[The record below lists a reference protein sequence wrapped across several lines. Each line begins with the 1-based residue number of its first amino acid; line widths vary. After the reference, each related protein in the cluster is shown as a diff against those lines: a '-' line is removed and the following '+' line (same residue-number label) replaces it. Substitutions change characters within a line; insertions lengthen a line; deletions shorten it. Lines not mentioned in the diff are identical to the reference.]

1 MPGRQSLPI
10 GTVLAGDV
18 RIVGLIDDGALG
30 YIYGVETGAEKN
42 RAQLVELCPRGLAS
56 RAPDGAVFAATAEA
70 AELTKLCLERFVRDA
85 EILRTSRHASLQPVL
100 AVFAAN
106 GTAYALQ
113 PPEQTKTLAAV
124 ANSLQRLPSEA
135 EIGKIVRPLVAALAM
150 LHARGLFHAN
160 ITPETILV
168 GSGIEP
174 TLVRYGGTR
183 ALFAARTRTVHAA
196 VTPGYS
202 APELY
207 LFDESGHGPLCDVF
221 SLAAVLYRL
230 VTGRTPADVIQRSL
244 GEVLPPAARTQGNY
258 RAGLLQAI
266 DAGLSLDPKK
276 RPQSMA
282 AFGQMLLGDCA
293 PGSVA
298 APAAAAAARP
308 AEKPDAPAPVAPPPA
323 KAGPAKPVAPPV
335 PAPATDT
342 AAKDAPKPSG
352 DSAKP
357 AAGKAA
363 GPESKP
369 QLTVVPKPAV
379 DERTLKPAN
388 ARAASRGG
396 LRDMLPGS
404 YRLVGLGVF
413 LAAALATGMWQL
425 DRQLKRDGKPPAQAA
440 APAGAASEAAQPKQT
455 ATAPAQQIEA
465 ERQKAEA
472 AEKKKAAEATAAAA
486 AAAKQEAEARATAER
501 KQAEERAA
509 ASARAA
515 EERAAAEKKAGDA
528 ERERQRQEQQARA
541 EEDARTAEAARQQK
555 ARLAAVANATDRD
568 IALALRSGDP
578 SLDAAIEQRLFA
590 LGYLNVVTSAGDK
603 WLRPGDGEPFRD
615 CDTCPEMVLVPPP
628 VRVSSVAAK
637 PAGAVT
643 VSNASPQGAGEKVPS
658 LAIAVGRYEITRDE
672 FAAFV
677 ADTGYDTS
685 GGCHARSADWK
696 LDPALS
702 WSSPGFAQDGRHPAV
717 CVSFHDGQAYAAWLA
732 ARAKQP
738 YRLPAEAE
746 WEHAARSNTASALR
760 FPFGNDERE
769 VCRYANGADET
780 ARAAFPGWQ
789 VAGCSDGF
797 THTAPAGT
805 FKPNHFGLFDTMG
818 NAWEW
823 VDECAPPPGADGVV
837 RKADCTAKSP
847 RILKGGSYS
856 DRPELLEPQA
866 RTGAEPDIRDEI
878 AGFRV
883 VRPVEVRAA
892 QTAKK

>member
-1 MPGRQSLPI
+1 LPI

-18 RIVGLIDDGALG
+18 RIVSLVDDGALG
-30 YIYGVETGAEKN
+30 YTYGVETGAGKE

-70 AELTKLCLERFVRDA
+70 AELLKLCLERFVRDA
-85 EILRTSRHASLQPVL
+85 EILRTHRHPSLQPVL
-100 AVFAAN
+100 AVLAAN
-106 GTAYALQ
+106 GTACALQ
-113 PPEQTKTLAAV
+113 PPEQAKTLAAV
-124 ANSLQRLPSEA
+124 ANSLQRLPSQA
-135 EIGKIVRPLVAALAM
+135 EIDKIVGPLVSGLAM

-160 ITPETILV
+160 ITPETILL

-207 LFDESGHGPLCDVF
+207 LFDESGHGALCDVF

-244 GEVLPPAARTQGNY
+244 GEVLPPAARTQGQY

-276 RPQSMA
+276 RPQTMA
-282 AFGQMLLGDCA
+282 ALGAMLLGEAA
-293 PGSVA
+293 PASA
-298 APAAAAAARP
+298 TAPAAAARPVEMPTAA
-308 AEKPDAPAPVAPPPA
+308 APIAPPA
-323 KAGPAKPVAPPV
+323 KAEAAKPAAPQ
-335 PAPATDT
+335 PAAST
-342 AAKDAPKPSG
+342 APKDAPKPSG
-352 DSAKP
+352 DIAKP
-357 AAGKAA
+357 AAGTEA
-363 GPESKP
+363 KP
-369 QLTVVPKPAV
+369 QLAVVPKPEV
-379 DERTLKPAN
+379 DERTLKPGS
-388 ARAASRGG
+388 ARTASRGG

-404 YRLVGLGVF
+404 YRLVGLGML

-425 DRQLKRDGKPPAQAA
+425 DRQLNREGKAQPPAQAA
-440 APAGAASEAAQPKQT
+440 APTTTTSEAAKPKPAASEPAVRIAPERPK
-455 ATAPAQQIEA
+455 ADD
-465 ERQKAEA
+465 
-472 AEKKKAAEATAAAA
+472 AEKKRAAEMQAAARQQA
-486 AAAKQEAEARATAER
+486 AEARASAER
-501 KQAEERAA
+501 RQAEERAA
-509 ASARAA
+509 AERRAA
-515 EERAAAEKKAGDA
+515 EERAAAEKQKAADA
-528 ERERQRQEQQARA
+528 ERERQQKEQQARA
-541 EEDARTAEAARQQK
+541 EEEARAADAARQQK
-555 ARLAAVANATDRD
+555 ARLEAIATATDRD
-568 IALALRSGDP
+568 IVLALRTGDP
-578 SLDAAIEQRLFA
+578 SLEAAIGQRLAA
-590 LGYLNVVTSAGDK
+590 LGYLNVITSAGDK

-628 VRVSSVAAK
+628 VRVASAPPKPSVAVA
-637 PAGAVT
+637 ASN
-643 VSNASPQGAGEKVPS
+643 VSQQGGGLPLPS
-658 LAIAVGRYEITRDE
+658 AAIAVGRTEITRDE

-685 GGCHARSADWK
+685 GGCHARIPDWK
-696 LDPALS
+696 LEPALS

-717 CVSFHDGQAYAAWLA
+717 CVSFSDSQAYAAWLA
-732 ARAKQP
+732 SRARQP
-738 YRLPAEAE
+738 YRLPTEAE
-746 WEHAARSNTASALR
+746 WEHAARSNTATALR

-769 VCRYANGADET
+769 ICKHANGADES

-805 FKPNHFGLFDTMG
+805 FKPNHFGLHDTMG

-823 VDECAPPPGADGVV
+823 VDECAPPPGTDGVV
-837 RKADCTAKSP
+837 RKADCTASSP

-866 RTGAEPDIRDEI
+866 RTGAEPHTRDEI
-878 AGFRV
+878 AGFRIM
-883 VRPVEVRAA
+883 RPVEVRAA
-892 QTAKK
+892 ATTAQK